1 MLEKIRN
8 SFTPGEFAWV
18 LYDVANSAFTMLAT
32 TLIPIWFKVLAITG
46 EPGGLTSDEA
56 TGHWALS
63 VSLVTVIVAL
73 LGPIFGSIADH
84 RRAKKLFFTTSL
96 AIGVIGCL
104 LFGVTTSWL
113 LFLILFI
120 FVKIAYSASLTF
132 YDSMLVDVTTPER
145 MDEISSHGYAW
156 GYIGSCIPFLI
167 ALFAYVADSMLHILD
182 PGIARLIGCVV
193 TAVWWFLV
201 TVPLLRTYEQKN
213 YVREQAPPL
222 IESFTAVRRTFVD
235 IVKNE
240 RKVFLFLLAFFMYI
254 DGVGTII
261 NNAINIGTDLG
272 LDTVGQVIVL
282 LLTQV
287 VAFAFSLLFG
297 RLSRKFR
304 TVNLILVCIL
314 GYLAVA
320 LYALTLQALWQ
331 FGITAFG
338 VGMFQGAIQALSR
351 SYYSR
356 IIPPEHAGEYF
367 GIYDIFAKGA
377 SFLGSFVIA
386 MVKYAGGT
394 INIAVAALAIFFL
407 LGFVFLRMADRVPE
421 KVRNKPNSV
430 AR

>member
-1 MLEKIRN
+1 MLKGLKKK
-8 SFTPGEFAWV
+8 FTPAEFSWV

-63 VSLVTVIVAL
+63 VSIVTVIVAL
-73 LGPIFGSIADH
+73 LGPIFGNIVDY
-84 RRAKKLFFTTSL
+84 RRYKNPFFTTTL
-96 AIGVIGCL
+96 AIGTIGCI

-145 MDEISSHGYAW
+145 MDEVSSHGYAW

-167 ALFAYVADSMLHILD
+167 ALIAYVMDEMLHILD
-182 PGIARLIGCVV
+182 PGVARLIGCVV
-193 TAVWWFLV
+193 TAVWWFAV
-201 TVPLLRTYEQKN
+201 TIPLLKTYEQKH
-213 YVREQAPPL
+213 YVQHEAPPL
-222 IESFTAVRRTFVD
+222 IDSFSRVGQTLMD
-235 IVKNE
+235 IVHKE
-240 RKVFLFLLAFFMYI
+240 RKVFLFLIAFFMYI

-282 LLTQV
+282 LATQV
-287 VAFAFSLLFG
+287 VAFAFSLLFA
-297 RLSRKFR
+297 RLSRTYR
-304 TVNLILVCIL
+304 TATLIMVCIA
-314 GYLAVA
+314 GYLAVS
-320 LYALTLQALWQ
+320 LYALTLHSLWQ
-331 FGITAFG
+331 FGIMAFG

-351 SYYSR
+351 SYYSK
-356 IIPPEHAGEYF
+356 IIPPQHAGEYF

-377 SFLGSFVIA
+377 SFLGSFAIA
-386 MVKYAGGT
+386 LVKYAGGT
-394 INIAVAALAIFFL
+394 INIAVATLAIFFI
-407 LGFVFLRMADRVPE
+407 LGFIFMWMADRVPDQRE
-421 KVRNKPNSV
+421 NTLQP
-430 AR
+430 

>member
-1 MLEKIRN
+1 MLKGLKKK
-8 SFTPGEFAWV
+8 FTPGELSWV

-46 EPGGLTSDEA
+46 QPGGLTSDEA

-63 VSLVTVIVAL
+63 VSIVTVIVAL
-73 LGPIFGSIADH
+73 LGPVFGNIADY
-84 RRAKKLFFTTSL
+84 RRYKKPFFTTSL
-96 AIGVIGCL
+96 AIGTIGCM

-113 LFLILFI
+113 LFLLLFI

-145 MDEISSHGYAW
+145 MDEVSSHGYAW

-167 ALFAYVADSMLHILD
+167 ALLAYVADEMLHILD

-193 TAVWWFLV
+193 TAIWWFAV
-201 TVPLLRTYEQKN
+201 TIPLLKTYEQKN
-213 YVREQAPPL
+213 YVKKEAPPL
-222 IESFTAVRRTFVD
+222 LSSFSAVGKTLID
-235 IVKNE
+235 IVRHE

-282 LLTQV
+282 LGTQV
-287 VAFAFSLLFG
+287 VAFAFSLFFA
-297 RLSRKFR
+297 RLSRTYR
-304 TVNLILVCIL
+304 TANLIMVCIG
-314 GYLAVA
+314 GYLAVS
-320 LYALTLQALWQ
+320 LYALRLQALWQ
-331 FGITAFG
+331 FGIMAFG

-351 SYYSR
+351 SYYSK

-377 SFLGSFVIA
+377 SFLGSFAIA

-394 INIAVAALAIFFL
+394 INIAVATLAIFFIFGL
-407 LGFVFLRMADRVPE
+407 VFMWLADRVPDE
-421 KVRNKPNSV
+421 RRNSIE
-430 AR
+430 